1 MAADPLGAGT
11 RLVHIGPHKT
21 GTTAIQGALHLARER
36 LAAQGVVY
44 PGRGRQP
51 LWPILAVTGQPALLG
66 EPRPEISY
74 WENLV
79 RDVRAA
85 GDQRVAVSSEFFP
98 RLSRVSMSA

>member
-1 MAADPLGAGT
+1 MAADLLEAGT

-51 LWPILAVTGQPALLG
+51 LWPVLAVTGQPGAARRTAPRHHLLG
-66 EPRPEISY
+66 PSGPRY
-74 WENLV
+74 L
-79 RDVRAA
+79 RGR
-85 GDQRVAVSSEFFP
+85 
-98 RLSRVSMSA
+98 